1 VKQESKIVPTLK
13 FKFVGNALNRL
24 VGPLKKS
31 TLYALIFAEKNLAAA
46 KIIKSK
52 ERNFMEKK
60 KVLPAITNLLE
71 IAGNLQTAYGA
82 PNTGSAAES

>member
-1 VKQESKIVPTLK
+1 
-13 FKFVGNALNRL
+13 
-24 VGPLKKS
+24 
-31 TLYALIFAEKNLAAA
+31 LIFAEKNLAAA